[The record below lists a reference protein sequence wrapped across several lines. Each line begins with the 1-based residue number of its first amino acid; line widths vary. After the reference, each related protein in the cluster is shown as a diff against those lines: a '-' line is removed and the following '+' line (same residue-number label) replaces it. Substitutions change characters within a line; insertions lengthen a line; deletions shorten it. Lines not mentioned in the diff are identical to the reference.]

1 MIRLPLVELNK
12 RPNFFFLDME
22 ARLHRAL
29 SAGGAVAGGRID
41 GALLPVAYVE
51 PPNLTADDLKRA
63 AADREKRLRERAARL
78 PGRAA
83 SAPKK
88 E

>member
-1 MIRLPLVELNK
+1 MKRLTTP
-12 RPNFFFLDME
+12 RT
-22 ARLHRAL
+22 LHGVLAVAL
-29 SAGGAVAGGRID
+29 LASAGGAVAGGRID

-51 PPNLTADDLKRA
+51 PPPVLTADDLKRA